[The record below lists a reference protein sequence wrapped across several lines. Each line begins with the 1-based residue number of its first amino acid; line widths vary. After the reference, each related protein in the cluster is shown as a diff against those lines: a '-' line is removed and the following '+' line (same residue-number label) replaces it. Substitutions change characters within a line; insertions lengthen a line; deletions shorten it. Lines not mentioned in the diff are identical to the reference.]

1 MAHMRQ
7 RLMDIPRYMCA
18 QIAQSHSCAVVLL
31 KIGAMAT
38 VVAENRVDESLVFYL
53 NKLEAKIQDSR

>member
-1 MAHMRQ
+1 ME
-7 RLMDIPRYMCA
+7 IPRYMCA

-31 KIGAMAT
+31 KIGSMA
-38 VVAENRVDESLVFYL
+38 VAVAESRVEEALAFYL

>member
-31 KIGAMAT
+31 KIGAMA
-38 VVAENRVDESLVFYL
+38 VAVAESRVEESLASYL
-53 NKLEAKIQDSR
+53 NKLEARIQDSR